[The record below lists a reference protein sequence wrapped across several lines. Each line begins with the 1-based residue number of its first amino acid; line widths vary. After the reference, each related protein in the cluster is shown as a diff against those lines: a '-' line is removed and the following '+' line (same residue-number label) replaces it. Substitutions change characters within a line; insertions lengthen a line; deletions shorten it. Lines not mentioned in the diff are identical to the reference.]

1 MVAFP
6 TETVYGIGADATN
19 ERAITALFEA
29 KRRPSHNPL
38 IVHVA
43 DPGEANRLVHFDE
56 LSHRLARAFWPGP
69 LTLVLPR
76 IAGSGISRLV
86 SAGRDSLAVRIP
98 AHPLASEL
106 IKAAGIPIAAPSA
119 NMSSR
124 VSPTTAD
131 HVVSDLE
138 GRIHA
143 VIDGGPCRFGLEST
157 VIRSTGSGLELLR
170 PGALTEELI
179 VERLGIQILSN
190 RNPAD
195 IVSPGQLPVHY
206 SPESRIRMNAS
217 SPEDGEILIGFGPD
231 TEHNAFNLSH
241 AANMEEAA
249 ASLYGL
255 LRSADQQAVRS
266 GATAIAVAPIP
277 GTGLGKAIN
286 DRLKRACGQDSGGS
300 TS

>member
-1 MVAFP
+1 MAFP
-6 TETVYGIGADATN
+6 TETVYGIGADATS
-19 ERAITALFEA
+19 ERAITALFKA

-43 DPGEANRLVHFDE
+43 DPGEANRLVQFDE
-56 LSHRLARAFWPGP
+56 PSHRLARAFWPGP
-69 LTLVLPR
+69 LTLVLPQ
-76 IAGSGISRLV
+76 IAGSGISPLV

-131 HVVSDLE
+131 HVVSDLG

-179 VERLGIQILSN
+179 EERLGVQILSN

-206 SPESRIRMNAS
+206 SPKSPIRMNAS
-217 SPEDGEILIGFGPD
+217 APEDGEILIGFGPD
-231 TEHNAFNLSH
+231 KEHDAFNLSR
-241 AANMEEAA
+241 AGNMEEAA

-255 LRSADQQAVRS
+255 LRAADRQAVRS
-266 GATAIAVAPIP
+266 GAPAIAVAPIP

-286 DRLKRACGQDSGGS
+286 DRLKRARGPGSGGS